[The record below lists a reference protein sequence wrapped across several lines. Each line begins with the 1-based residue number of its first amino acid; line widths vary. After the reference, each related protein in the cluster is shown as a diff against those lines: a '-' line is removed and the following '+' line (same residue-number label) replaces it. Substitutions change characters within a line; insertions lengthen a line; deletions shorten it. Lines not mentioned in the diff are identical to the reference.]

1 MLVITGA
8 AGFIG
13 WNLYQS
19 FRHVRDII
27 LVDYTH
33 RFNDLSPT
41 HNIMDPFDFLEKMK
55 TASFASKIEAI
66 FHQGACSDTLSNNPL
81 RMMHQNFDYS
91 HNLFGQCLKHGV
103 KLIYASSASVYG
115 DGTALEGAPTMPKN
129 LYANSKRIFDDYV
142 GAFLSSTEPQ
152 NHPQIVG
159 LRYFN
164 VYGPGE
170 ERKGRMASVACQF
183 KKQIDESGEIKI
195 FAGSENFMRDFIF
208 IDDVVKINQHFINNP
223 KISGIFNCGT
233 GIATPFTAIP
243 EAMKAHYDFDIIE
256 IPMPENIISSYQ
268 RFTKADTNKLN
279 TIGQYTKPFL
289 GLNDGM
295 KKYVE
300 YWEQQ

>member
-13 WNLYQS
+13 WNIYQS
-19 FRHVRDII
+19 LKHIRDIV
-27 LVDYTH
+27 LVDYIH
-33 RFNDLSPT
+33 RFDDLRPT
-41 HNIMDPFDFLEKMK
+41 HNIMDPFEFLEKMN
-55 TASFASKIEAI
+55 TTSFASNVEVIL
-66 FHQGACSDTLSNNPL
+66 HQGACSDTLSNNPL
-81 RMMHQNFDYS
+81 HMMRKNFDYS
-91 HNLFGQCLKHGV
+91 HNLFSHCLKHGV
-103 KLIYASSASVYG
+103 KLVYASSASVYG
-115 DGTALEGAPTMPKN
+115 DGVALEDSSMAPKN

-142 GAFLSSTEPQ
+142 SAFLNSAEPK
-152 NHPQIVG
+152 HPQIVG

-233 GIATPFTAIP
+233 GIASPFTAIP
-243 EAMKAHYDFDIIE
+243 KEMKTHYNFDIIE
-256 IPMPENIISSYQ
+256 IPMPENIKSSYQ

-279 TIGQYTKPFL
+279 TVGQYTKPFL
-289 GLNDGM
+289 SLNEGM
-295 KKYVE
+295 KKYMQ
-300 YWEQQ
+300 YWKQQ